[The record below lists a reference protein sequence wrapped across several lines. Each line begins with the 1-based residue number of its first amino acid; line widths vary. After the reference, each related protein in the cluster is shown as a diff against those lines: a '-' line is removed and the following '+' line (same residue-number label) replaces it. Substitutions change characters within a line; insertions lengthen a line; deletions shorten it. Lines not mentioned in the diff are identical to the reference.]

1 MKTSASLKSR
11 HIILLILM
19 TAMTV
24 YNFVA
29 PDAALFRTP
38 SLTRIIFWH
47 LPCALLATWFLFHSA
62 YLGARYF
69 FSRDLKWDCRLGSSI
84 EMGTLMGVLTM
95 VTGILFSQAQ
105 WGVWWQWDPRQT
117 SFLMVLFIFALGVA
131 LRGGFSD
138 EQKRASVSSAYSL
151 LTLLPSLFLTI
162 VFPRL
167 EQVKRDSMHPSQTI
181 QNNFMD
187 TNYKIGVYGT
197 LIVLGWFVGE
207 LLAARNK
214 SRILELKLEENYG
227 HNQISG
233 SSTTPTGVV
242 RPVALH
248 EKD

>member
-1 MKTSASLKSR
+1 MNLRVPLNLR
-11 HIILLILM
+11 HSILFILVA
-19 TAMTV
+19 AMTV

-62 YLGARYF
+62 FLGARYLMT
-69 FSRDLKWDCRLGSSI
+69 RDLKYDCRLGSSI
-84 EMGTLMGVLTM
+84 EMGAVMGGLTM
-95 VTGILFSQAQ
+95 VTGILFSWAQ

-117 SFLMVLFIFALGVA
+117 SFLMVLFLFILGVV
-131 LRGGFSD
+131 LREGFSD
-138 EQKRASVSSAYSL
+138 DQKRAAVSSSYSL
-151 LTLLPSLFLTI
+151 LTLLPSLFLTF

-167 EQVKRDSMHPSQTI
+167 EQVKRDSLHPSQTI

-197 LIVLGWFVGE
+197 LAVLAWVVAE
-207 LLAARNK
+207 ILIARNK
-214 SRILELKLEENYG
+214 VKILELKLDQNNGY
-227 HNQISG
+227 NKIG
-233 SSTTPTGVV
+233 SSSSTPTGVV